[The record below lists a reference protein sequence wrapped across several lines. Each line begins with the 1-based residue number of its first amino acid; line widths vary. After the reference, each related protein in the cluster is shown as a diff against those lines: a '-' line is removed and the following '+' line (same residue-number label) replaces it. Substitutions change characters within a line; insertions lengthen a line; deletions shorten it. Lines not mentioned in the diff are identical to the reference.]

1 MAFQRTHYPANWAEL
16 AHAAKSAAH
25 WRCSACGLAH
35 GALTVSRRNRL
46 YRVVLSA
53 CHLDHDPA
61 NPTPRL
67 AVFCQACH
75 LRYDAFQRWRS
86 RRRQTIERMLAAGQL
101 AFHFEEWPDPGTAA
115 GSDGA
120 AAASAAHLSR
130 WPERGDIT
138 AAVYARMRRTA
149 DRPLS
154 LIQQRNIHHAAPEFR
169 AYDTHL
175 ARFLVALVEEA
186 IERYKGNQLRALLLL
201 EQVDPV
207 TPVTAWSVPVAD
219 AQRAVRRV
227 STQTRTDLARMLEV
241 HEPSEEA
248 VVLLLT
254 AADARLVIV
263 DDQGG
268 LRGPG
273 TRARPV
279 RH

>member
-1 MAFQRTHYPANWAEL
+1 MAAR
-16 AHAAKSAAH
+16 
-25 WRCSACGLAH
+25 WRCSSCGLAH
-35 GALTVSRRNRL
+35 GALTVSGRNRL

-61 NPTPRL
+61 NPAPRL

-75 LRYDAFQRWRS
+75 LRYDAYQRWRS
-86 RRRQTIERMLAAGQL
+86 RRRLTIERMLAAGQL
-101 AFHFEEWPDPGTAA
+101 AFHFEEWLDPSAA
-115 GSDGA
+115 APSDD
-120 AAASAAHLSR
+120 AAASVAHLSR
-130 WPERGDIT
+130 WPERSDIT

-175 ARFLVALVEEA
+175 AHFLVALVEEA
-186 IERYKGNQLRALLLL
+186 VSRYKGDQQRALLVL
-201 EQVDPV
+201 EQLAPV
-207 TPVTAWSVPVAD
+207 TSVTVWSVPAAD

-227 STQTRTDLARMLEV
+227 SPQTRSDLARMLEV
-241 HEPSEEA
+241 HKPSEEA

-254 AADARLVIV
+254 AAGARIFIA

-268 LRGPG
+268 LRDPG
-273 TRARPV
+273 IRP
-279 RH
+279 RPAHT